1 MENSFLSD
9 GCSRVWRHQRIL
21 WWLFVINLVLGHLSV
36 FAIASRWAGVLDHS
50 LAADQLYHG
59 LNLGRYIELG
69 MQPGVGFGTA
79 APGITV
85 FAIIFFLFMLFVT
98 GGILDAYRSPYK
110 ISTADFFQ
118 ASGAYFWRFVRLLI
132 MFVIVLIPVAIGAN
146 AIKNWSGDLS
156 SNAAP
161 EKLGFWVE
169 VAGALVI
176 WFIALC
182 LRLWFDVA
190 QVHAVATGERAMRRA
205 LKRAFGMTFGNFGAV
220 FPLYL
225 VPSLVALIGMGV
237 ILWIWTKAP
246 SAATGLSFVLLEIWM
261 LLWLGTRLWQRAGET
276 AWYQRTQIPVAIEP
290 ITPVV
295 VTTTPG
301 EPAPG
306 FATGSQ

>member
-1 MENSFLSD
+1 MEKGLLSD

-21 WWLFVINLVLGHLSV
+21 WWLFVVNLVLGHLSV
-36 FAIASRWAGVLDHS
+36 FGMVSRWAGVLDHS
-50 LAADQLYHG
+50 VAADQLYHG
-59 LNLGRYIELG
+59 FNLGRYIELG
-69 MQPGVGFGTA
+69 MQPGIGFGSA
-79 APGITV
+79 APGITA

-98 GGILDAYRSPYK
+98 GGILEAYRSPYK
-110 ISTADFFQ
+110 ISAADFFQ
-118 ASGAYFWRFVRLLI
+118 ASGAWFWRFVRLLI
-132 MFVIVLIPVAIGAN
+132 MFVIVLIPLVIAAN

-161 EKLGFWVE
+161 EKLGFWVD
-169 VAGALVI
+169 VAGAAVI
-176 WFIALC
+176 WFIAMC

-225 VPSLVALIGMGV
+225 VPSLAAFIGMGV
-237 ILWIWTKAP
+237 ILWLWTKAP

-276 AWYQRTQIPVAIEP
+276 AWYQRTQIPAQMEP
-290 ITPVV
+290 IIPAAAGV
-295 VTTTPG
+295 PG
-301 EPAPG
+301 EPATG
-306 FATGSQ
+306 LATGGQ